1 MALELNK
8 RYLQYFYE
16 PVAESFEDGFWQ
28 AIKQKRLV
36 FQRCKNCKEF
46 LHPPRPMCHKCHSYD
61 LEWVESSGK
70 GKVYSWVVFTREVH
84 PLYRVPFEVVLV
96 DMEEK
101 GVRFISNMAEGKPE
115 DLYFGMPVEVV
126 FVPINDEWSLPW
138 FRPVKKSAKGR

>member
-16 PVAESFEDGFWQ
+16 PVAESFEEGFWQ

-36 FQRCKNCKEF
+36 FQRCKKCKEF
-46 LHPPRPMCHKCHSYD
+46 LHPPRPMCYKCHSYD

-70 GKVYSWVVFTREVH
+70 GKIYSWVVFTREVH

-101 GVRFISNMAEGKPE
+101 GVRLISNMAEGKPE

-126 FVPINDEWSLPW
+126 FMPINDEWSLPW
-138 FRPVKKSAKGR
+138 FRPAKK

>member
-8 RYLQYFYE
+8 RYLKYFYD
-16 PVAESFEDGFWQ
+16 PVAESFEEGFWE
-28 AIKQKRLV
+28 AVKQKRLV
-36 FQRCKNCKEF
+36 FQRCTECGEF

-61 LEWVESSGK
+61 LEWVESTGK
-70 GKVYSWVVFTREVH
+70 GKIYSWVVFTREVN

-96 DMEEK
+96 EMEEK

-126 FVPINDEWSLPW
+126 FVDINDEWPLPM
-138 FRPVKKSAKGR
+138 FRAAEKK

>member
-8 RYLQYFYE
+8 RYLKYFYD
-16 PVAESFEDGFWQ
+16 PVAESFEEGFWE
-28 AIKQKRLV
+28 AVKQKRLV
-36 FQRCKNCKEF
+36 FQRCKECGEF

-61 LEWVESSGK
+61 LEWVESTGK
-70 GKVYSWVVFTREVH
+70 GKIYSWVVFTREVH

-96 DMEEK
+96 EMEEK

-126 FVPINDEWSLPW
+126 FVDINDEWPLPM
-138 FRPVKKSAKGR
+138 FRPVKQ